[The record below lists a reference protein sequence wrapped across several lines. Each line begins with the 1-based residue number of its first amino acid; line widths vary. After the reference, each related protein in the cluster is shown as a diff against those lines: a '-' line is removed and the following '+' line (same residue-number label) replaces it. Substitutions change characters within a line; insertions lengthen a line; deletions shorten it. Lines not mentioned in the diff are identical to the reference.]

1 MNISN
6 FIQELKRRNVFKV
19 AAAYAIA
26 GWLIIQIA
34 TSVFPAFEFPG
45 WTTQFVIILVGIGF
59 PLALIFA
66 WAFELTPEGLK
77 KSQEVDIT
85 ESVTNRTGKK
95 LNGIIITVLSMAVVF
110 LLVERVFFAEASF
123 IENQSELVDFQTAS
137 IAVLPFVNMSGD
149 ENNEY
154 FSDGLSEELL
164 NALAKVKDLKVAGR
178 TSSFKFKN
186 QNDDLKLIG
195 EQLGVNHILEGSV
208 RKSGDHIRITAQLI
222 NVKDGFH
229 LWSETYDRTYNA
241 SNLFQIQ
248 DEISKQVLTEL
259 KLRLRLRLLGNSEP
273 LIANEIP
280 TRDVEAY
287 EAYLKGNQLLKNRIP
302 KEIEEAIT
310 SFKRATELDPT
321 FAEAFARLAIA
332 YARLYEY
339 GNINREEVAALIQDN
354 ANKALFI
361 DNSIGEAYAGL
372 AEFYKINF
380 DYENA
385 QKAIKKAYELNP
397 NNPEILVWYAI
408 VLDLEQSEF
417 ETELLQKAYQIDPLA
432 PVIIDNLARKYLR
445 IDERDKAIALFDKN
459 IETNPDF
466 IRSYTE
472 KIDLLR
478 KEPYGRLDEAFI
490 EVFKAYQKNPNNLN
504 LIETLAISAYDFNL
518 TGLADELEA
527 KVLALYPENTAAI
540 GVRLQRYYENK
551 EYDDAIK
558 LIKTELNGVM
568 PEKEYSKILFAY
580 TLLSLVE
587 KEAFTEAKAIIETQQ
602 PLYLSDTLTVHPLD
616 MLLTAYVRKT
626 FIETGDIKHA
636 DNLAQLECDYY
647 DNKLEFSGDIKKE
660 KTPALRSYATCSA
673 LLWDAPLVADILNE
687 LYFNRNDKYIDA
699 HDEYSQV
706 VYNNIR
712 SHPKMLTVFDRI
724 REDNDR
730 MKAKV
735 ITYLKEEGEWKEEWE
750 EN

>member
-1 MNISN
+1 
-6 FIQELKRRNVFKV
+6 
-19 AAAYAIA
+19 
-26 GWLIIQIA
+26 
-34 TSVFPAFEFPG
+34 FPRLGLPD
-45 WTTQFVIILVGIGF
+45 WTITFVIALACIGF

-66 WAFELTPEGLK
+66 WAFELTPEGIK

-95 LNGIIITVLSMAVVF
+95 LNGVIITALSMALVF
-110 LLVERVFFAEASF
+110 VLIERVFFAEAAF
-123 IENQSELVDFQTAS
+123 MENQSELADIETAS
-137 IAVLPFVNMSGD
+137 IAVLPFADLSPEGD
-149 ENNEY
+149 QEY

-164 NALAKVKDLKVAGR
+164 NVLAKVKDLKVAGR

-186 QNDDLKLIG
+186 QNEDLKLIG

-222 NVKDGFH
+222 SVKDGFH

-241 SNLFQIQ
+241 SNLFEIQ
-248 DEISKQVLTEL
+248 DEISKQVLAEL
-259 KLRLRLRLLGNSEP
+259 KLKLLGNEQEK
-273 LIANEIP
+273 LAITAIP
-280 TRDVEAY
+280 TQDVEAY
-287 EAYLKGNQLLKNRIP
+287 EAFLKGNQLLKNRIP
-302 KEIEEAIT
+302 KEIEEAVT
-310 SFKRATELDPT
+310 YFKRATELDPT

-339 GNINREEVAALIQDN
+339 GNINREEVATLIQDN

-408 VLDLEQSEF
+408 LLVLDPKQSEF
-417 ETELLQKAYQIDPLA
+417 EMELLQKAYETDPLA
-432 PVIIDNLARKYLR
+432 PVIINNLARKYLR

-459 IETNPDF
+459 IENNPDF

-478 KEPYGRLDEAFI
+478 KEPFGRLDEAFI
-490 EVFKAYQKNPNNLN
+490 EAFKAYQKNPNNLH

-518 TGLADELEA
+518 ASLADELEA

-540 GVRLQRYYENK
+540 GARLQKYYENK
-551 EYDDAIK
+551 EYDEAIK
-558 LIKTELNGVM
+558 LIETELKGVM
-568 PEKEYSKILFAY
+568 PEEEYSKILFAY

-587 KEAFTEAKAIIETQQ
+587 KKAFIEAKELIEIQQ
-602 PLYLSDTLTVHPLD
+602 PLYFSNTLTVHPLD

-626 FIETGDIKHA
+626 FIETGDIEHA
-636 DNLAQLECDYY
+636 DKLAELECDYY
-647 DNKLEFSGDIKKE
+647 DSKLEFGGDIKKE
-660 KTPALRSYATCSA
+660 KTPALRSYAKCSA

-699 HDEYSQV
+699 HDEYSEV

-712 SHPKMLTVFDRI
+712 NHPKMVEVFDRI
-724 REDNDR
+724 KEDNDQ
-730 MKAKV
+730 MKVNV
-735 ITYLKEEGEWKEEWE
+735 IEWLKAEGEWKEEWE
-750 EN
+750 TKN